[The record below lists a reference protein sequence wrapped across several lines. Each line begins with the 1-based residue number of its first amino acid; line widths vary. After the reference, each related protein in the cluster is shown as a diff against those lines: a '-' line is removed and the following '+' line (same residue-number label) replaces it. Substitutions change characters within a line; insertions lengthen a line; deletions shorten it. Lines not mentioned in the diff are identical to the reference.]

1 MSTCQENGHYC
12 PNRDTSFPAE
22 ADLLRE
28 NAELRASNAELQ
40 NYKRSVL
47 RILEIVGG
55 DPTESV
61 IGRAMSLT
69 ASNARLR
76 EKLEEYAEES
86 NWDVERRDDGLDQ
99 KPFVFH
105 VTEID
110 NQCSDGGFHIAKNAL
125 AETPTQS
132 LAAITAPLEAKIA
145 ELQGKYD
152 IERSGRE
159 TIISCYK
166 DERDEI
172 AASDASLRK
181 ALYTNIDMLH
191 AIGLQTDIARSLFRQ
206 GRSDKRPSD
215 MEVSF
220 DAVFRAI
227 ERGSEVAD
235 KALHE
240 PTAESLAAIQ
250 DAYWKRLHAAM
261 MQLVTLRGI
270 NSRSAIADFV
280 LDLEKLP
287 DYLEDAAQMAR
298 GFNNGKTW
306 QEEIQDA
313 ATRPYRELC
322 AEVYQIVGALD
333 GPANALD
340 NLSDAANGRPLR
352 HGCLLPYNP
361 PDTDMFG
368 RTAQESDNDSE
379 WEDSDMG
386 DR

>member
-250 DAYWKRLHAAM
+250 DA
-261 MQLVTLRGI
+261 
-270 NSRSAIADFV
+270 
-280 LDLEKLP
+280 
-287 DYLEDAAQMAR
+287 
-298 GFNNGKTW
+298 
-306 QEEIQDA
+306 

-322 AEVYQIVGALD
+322 AEVYQIIGALD
-333 GPANALD
+333 GPVNALD
-340 NLSDAANGRPLR
+340 NLSDAANGRLLR

-361 PDTDMFG
+361 PDKSAIQDAARAEVVDFIKG
-368 RTAQESDNDSE
+368 CLLNRKERLLREARGHPCAAEVAKCIQGEIDGLGNAHFWKVFHDKPRQRGNGGE
-379 WEDSDMG
+379 AE
-386 DR
+386 